1 MALDDL
7 HPTSEKGV
15 FYRTE
20 PGRMNGRVKQDRQF
34 VIVYKLASRK
44 YRGVIGW
51 ETDGHT
57 VAEAVEKLR
66 EFKRNHKTGSGPV
79 CMADVQ
85 AIIEAERTARE
96 EAERNAAAARVAAD
110 EAIRNRPT
118 IAYLW
123 KLYIESKPDLKGMT
137 TDLNR
142 FNNYILPTL
151 GNKTPEEI
159 LALDIKR
166 LKKGAEKGTIGPV
179 KKVKGA
185 DGEITEVREPK
196 TAQTVR
202 NILEL
207 LRRIINFA
215 IKEKHVPPIEINYEM
230 PKVDNQVTEHLT
242 DAEVKRLLAA
252 LDEEK
257 DKTAVAIVRLI
268 LVTGLR
274 KGEVLKLE
282 WKDVDLNR
290 SLITLRDPKGG
301 KNQILPISAAAVEI
315 LKTVPKV
322 TQEESKKKKHQAA
335 IEVKEEIKKLDLVFP
350 ARNGQQRYDLKKP
363 MDRIRTAAGF
373 PEGFRPLHGLRHHF
387 ASTLASSGEVDLYTL
402 QKLMTHKNPI
412 TTQRYAHLRAETMRS
427 AADVASQA
435 LDRIAQA
442 EEKKTADNGE
452 E

>member
-1 MALDDL
+1 MALL
-7 HPTSEKGV
+7 TGLKSTGRPGV
-15 FYRTE
+15 FYLEHDTRKNGVKKDRLLILRYMIAGKRRVETFAWTSSGKTE
-20 PGRMNGRVKQDRQF
+20 IDAEKKIAEFKENYRNGTGP
-34 VIVYKLASRK
+34 ISLSE
-44 YRGVIGW
+44 
-51 ETDGHT
+51 ETAIKEARDAAI
-57 VAEAVEKLR
+57 VAEAK
-66 EFKRNHKTGSGPV
+66 
-79 CMADVQ
+79 A
-85 AIIEAERTARE
+85 AE
-96 EAERNAAAARVAAD
+96 AARVVAD

-123 KLYIESKPDLKGMT
+123 GLYVESKPDLKGMT

-151 GNKTPEEI
+151 GYKTPEEI
-159 LALDIKR
+159 LSLDIKR
-166 LKKGAEKGTIGPV
+166 LKKGAEKGTIGPA

-185 DGEITEVREPK
+185 DGKTTEVREPK

-202 NILEL
+202 NVLEL

-215 IKEKHVPPIEINYEM
+215 IKEKHVLPIEINYEM

-242 DAEVKRLLAA
+242 DAEVKRLLTA

-257 DKTAVAIVRLI
+257 DKIAVAVVRLI

-274 KGEVLKLE
+274 KGEALKLE

-301 KNQILPISAAAVEI
+301 KNQILPISAAAVEV

-322 TQEESKKKKHQAA
+322 TPPEKNQPVA
-335 IEVKEEIKKLDLVFP
+335 IEVKKEVKKLDFVFP
-350 ARNGQQRYDLKKP
+350 GRNGQQRYDLKKP

-427 AADVASQA
+427 AADVASLA

-442 EEKKTADNGE
+442 EEENTANNGE